1 MRNLGPLDARIMSTN
16 NALDKASALVKT
28 IDMLTTCSRS
38 LDTVGRL
45 IKLQK
50 DPSTLPATNG
60 PGQASPLQDID
71 PDLEQFKDIQ

>member
-16 NALDKASALVKT
+16 NALDKASALAKT

-50 DPSTLPATNG
+50 DPSTPPVQAG
-60 PGQASPLQDID
+60 PGPVNPPPDID

>member
-16 NALDKASALVKT
+16 NALDKASALAKT

-50 DPSTLPATNG
+50 DPPPSTTPIG
-60 PGQASPLQDID
+60 PGPPVTQQDID

>member
-16 NALDKASALVKT
+16 NALDKASALAKT

-50 DPSTLPATNG
+50 DPSILPATNG
-60 PGQASPLQDID
+60 PGPVNPSPDID